1 MYSPPTKDPARCA
14 NSTIIPIVACAHTTR
29 IATLF
34 PQQQQPIQAVKI
46 AHGDPHGR
54 GRHQPSRL
62 PGSQCTFPTRA
73 NLSRS
78 TPRLCTSTGTLFF
91 PTHVHRICSDVA
103 ALRRAIVQRTQ
114 ILKNFRSSCRESMDT
129 VSSCRKHRPR
139 QHYRPR
145 LRTHASATDHPMP
158 MACTLDAAISPIVHA
173 QRPSPA
179 SPTSVDGSISSCPH
193 RMSPFF
199 HARTSQTARND
210 GRREKLRDS

>member
-1 MYSPPTKDPARCA
+1 M
-14 NSTIIPIVACAHTTR
+14 H
-29 IATLF
+29 
-34 PQQQQPIQAVKI
+34 
-46 AHGDPHGR
+46 
-54 GRHQPSRL
+54 
-62 PGSQCTFPTRA
+62 FPTRA

-91 PTHVHRICSDVA
+91 PTHVHRICSGVA

-158 MACTLDAAISPIVHA
+158 MACTLDAAISPIGHA
-173 QRPSPA
+173 QRPLPA
-179 SPTSVDGSISSCPH
+179 SQTSVDGH
-193 RMSPFF
+193 LVMSASDVPLFPRPSL
-199 HARTSQTARND
+199 ANGTE
-210 GRREKLRDS
+210 RRPQRETER